1 MGIVTSLIASLG
13 AVWISEILV
22 GAAEEAGQS
31 LGMSQMGVIVLALV
45 GGAAESGSAIAMGP
59 ARWVD
64 LRIGI
69 ALGSCVQITLFV
81 LRCWCWSRLPFRQ
94 YHVAALWDSWSIS
107 WVAK

>member
-1 MGIVTSLIASLG
+1 MRLRRTRPLVSIPALHGHCDVVGRVAPASIG
-13 AVWISEILV
+13 EILV
-22 GAAEEAGQS
+22 GAAE
-31 LGMSQMGVIVLALV
+31 
-45 GGAAESGSAIAMGP
+45 SGSPITMGP
-59 ARWVD
+59 ASRVD

-69 ALGSCVQITLFV
+69 ALGSCVQIALFV